1 MIHFVL
7 EGSSKEASSGQRERA
22 PFEIQVV
29 HLDAETA
36 ANGTVNTGKAQA
48 SFLLVLASSGESK
61 NRVTKKQRHMNP
73 PIHRFA

>member
-7 EGSSKEASSGQRERA
+7 QGSSKETSSSQKERTS
-22 PFEIQVV
+22 FEIEVV
-29 HLDAETA
+29 HLDAEAA

-73 PIHRFA
+73 PIHRFT